1 MSLELQEPKL
11 LGSYQPGWYSWPKV
25 ETLVTDRIRLVARD
39 RALLAD
45 LDEAQKAMDRAVL
58 GFGLGD
64 VFEGELI
71 AVTARLKALR
81 EEVKRAAESWLGPEV
96 PDGDHLSSRFPRTAT
111 CGPARKHAVASP
123 RIHTAVRV
131 GRAGGRSSTLTV
143 GLG

>member
-1 MSLELQEPKL
+1 MPEDSITARLRAALDSAEHQALEFLAEVQRVSLELQEPKL

-25 ETLVTDRIRLVARD
+25 EALVTDRIRLVARD

-81 EEVKRAAESWLGPEV
+81 EEVKRAAEFWLGPEV
-96 PDGDHLSSRFPRTAT
+96 PDADH
-111 CGPARKHAVASP
+111 
-123 RIHTAVRV
+123 
-131 GRAGGRSSTLTV
+131 
-143 GLG
+143 